1 MHFPAILRTEA
12 ISCYDAKTQ
21 IFLRKKC
28 LNFMRYET
36 QCLQEWCLISTATV
50 VTSRK
55 VNFAKRHGEVVAS
68 LL

>member
-1 MHFPAILRTEA
+1 MQFPAVLRTEA
-12 ISCYDAKTQ
+12 VSFCDAKTE
-21 IFLRKKC
+21 IFLGKKC

-55 VNFAKRHGEVVAS
+55 ANFAKRHGEVAAS